1 MYAGYTFMKTH
12 CMIHLRFVYFTLY
25 KFLPERKKER
35 GVLKSVLKKKKKKNK
50 IKSVLMC
57 LEVKCTNVDHSATYF
72 EMNDNKVN

>member
-12 CMIHLRFVYFTLY
+12 WMIHLRFVYFTLY

-35 GVLKSVLKKKKKKNK
+35 GVLKSM
-50 IKSVLMC
+50 LMC

-72 EMNDNKVN
+72 EMNDK